1 MDNKAFLITAFIGML
16 LSVYAIPLHFAN
28 DGSSLCDIG
37 ETLSCDKVNKSQWS
51 TFVGV
56 PVAFLGLIA
65 YAVVFLLVLKQK
77 SIRQKLEFT
86 RKDFAQYLLVITVI
100 MFAFQAYLTITEIF
114 FIHAYCI
121 VCLGSQA
128 CTIALVWLAWKEYN
142 KSN

>member
-65 YAVVFLLVLKQK
+65 YAVVFLLV
-77 SIRQKLEFT
+77 
-86 RKDFAQYLLVITVI
+86 ITVI